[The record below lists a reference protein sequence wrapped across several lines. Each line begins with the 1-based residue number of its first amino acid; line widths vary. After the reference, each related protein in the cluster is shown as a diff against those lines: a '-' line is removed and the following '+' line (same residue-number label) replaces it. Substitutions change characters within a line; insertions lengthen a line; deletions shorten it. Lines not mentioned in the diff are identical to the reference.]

1 MFTILNNSTSK
12 LFPRDISSCRMK
24 RSKVKKRWEQ
34 ITLPSEFPADSRES
48 DSDDYWYGRQFSV
61 RRSETIRSVSSQT
74 STSTVM
80 SSKFFGLVLN
90 SVDIVDF
97 CN

>member
-1 MFTILNNSTSK
+1 
-12 LFPRDISSCRMK
+12 MK
-24 RSKVKKRWEQ
+24 GSKVKKRWEQ
-34 ITLPSEFPADSRES
+34 ITLPSEFPEDSRDS

-80 SSKFFGLVLN
+80 SSKFFVSFSFVLSN
-90 SVDIVDF
+90 SVDIVEL
-97 CN
+97 CH